1 MRTSIQGRWVMDSS
15 NIAMTGQLK
24 PKGMISSI
32 IRLDEVVER
41 GFKALLEHRDR
52 HCKILVDVQS

>member
-1 MRTSIQGRWVMDSS
+1 MDSS